1 MDNRLP
7 HNPRE
12 GIVYGCVIASIS
24 SLLIGGY
31 NVFDNMGYSLDEFGD
46 FAAQFIII
54 WPVVFLL
61 AFFLANTIVGKTAG
75 FVVNKVMGPEDSVNA
90 RIILNIVV
98 CVTLMSIILTFLG
111 GLVGETIGSLMGDPG
126 VDVMGLL
133 ENWPYIWPRNF
144 CIAFWVEMLIAQ
156 PAARA
161 VMVWAHTPKKRSNGS
176 A

>member
-31 NVFDNMGYSLDEFGD
+31 NVFDNMGYTFNNFDEFLM
-46 FAAQFIII
+46 QYIVI
-54 WPVVFLL
+54 WPVMFVI
-61 AFFLANTIVGKTAG
+61 AFTLANTLVGHIAG
-75 FVVNKVMGPEDSVNA
+75 KVVNRLSAPGDSVNS

-98 CVTLMSIILTFLG
+98 CVTLMSVILTFVG
-111 GLVGETIGSLMGDPG
+111 GLVGEAIGSLMGGPS
-126 VDVMGLL
+126 VDVIGLL
-133 ENWPYIWPRNF
+133 KNWPLIWPRNF

-161 VMVWAHTPKKRSNGS
+161 VMVWAHTPKKKSGS
-176 A
+176 EA

>member
-46 FAAQFIII
+46 FAAQFIIV

-111 GLVGETIGSLMGDPG
+111 GLVGETIGSLMGGPG
-126 VDVMGLL
+126 VDVMDLL